1 MHWIR
6 SVLGI
11 EESSKE
17 LFLSTAS
24 YVIYS
29 TGGVYLFFH
38 FIASLFYPR
47 IFSPRLWICTLIMIA
62 TFICTLYLLRRVY
75 YLAQIVWLAGISAV
89 VMSAFIIFARPEVL
103 FLLAVLPLMAIVTLG
118 IGGTLLL
125 EVLLILFAFALPGL
139 SGLPAMPDG
148 YPTSLMFAFLFSGVF
163 GWGIS
168 NNMLSAIEASSF
180 HYHEASR
187 RLEETRQHR
196 AEISRM
202 LKELSQYNYQLK
214 QMNRMLEQARIRAE
228 EAREDRDRF
237 AMAVSHELR
246 SPLNFILGFSD
257 LMVNAPETYAAQE
270 DWPPGLYDDAQEI
283 YRSSKHLLGLINDI
297 LDMGRMDARRMPLFR
312 ERVRPEVI
320 LQEIEALIS
329 KQVAQKGLTFEI
341 HQSEELPFIFVDRT
355 RLRQVLLN
363 VITNSLRF
371 TLEGKIVI
379 RAGLKNPDEL
389 EIEVSDTGPG
399 IAEEDLE
406 KIFNEFRQVGQ
417 ENWSREKST
426 GLGLSISKRF
436 VELHG
441 GQMRVESEIGVGTTI
456 HITLPVMEPLQ
467 TLPEMRDELEKGEL
481 PSLISKNATRQSQKI
496 LCYTR
501 DAVQARLVGQS
512 IVEQEVI
519 VAETLS
525 QAEKMILTHYPV
537 AMLMDEAVFHQADV
551 QQFLKQIP
559 YDLPVISFLFS
570 GIPNQSMSFPFGVY
584 RYLVKPVSRER
595 LVDTIHSLGEG
606 LKNLLVVDDDPTM
619 VRLFTQA
626 IKSSVAMDPDLEGIT
641 FLPAYSGQEALGVLQ
656 NRDVDAILLD
666 LDLPDIHGTQ
676 VLAEIKNN
684 EQTRLIP
691 VIIISAS
698 DLSDEIQDNPTSA
711 IQIMMNRS
719 IERDELSG
727 ILRIVLNT
735 FQPRYQQPRPAPQS
749 NIPSD

>member
-17 LFLSTAS
+17 LFLSTSS
-24 YVIYS
+24 YVIFS

-38 FIASLFYPR
+38 FLASLFYPQ

-62 TFICTLYLLRRVY
+62 TFICTLYLLKRVY
-75 YLAQIVWLAGISAV
+75 YLAQILWLAGITAV
-89 VMSAFIIFARPEVL
+89 VMSAFIIFARPEIL
-103 FLLAVLPLMAIVTLG
+103 FLLAILPLMAIVTLG

-125 EVLLILFAFALPGL
+125 VFLLTLLAFSLPGIP
-139 SGLPAMPDG
+139 GLPPLISG
-148 YPTSLMFAFLFSGVF
+148 YPLSLMFTFLFSGVF

-180 HYHEASR
+180 HYHEARR

-214 QMNRMLEQARIRAE
+214 QMNLMLEQARIRAE

-257 LMVNAPETYAAQE
+257 LMVNAPETYADPE
-270 DWPPGLYDDAQEI
+270 NWPSGLYDDAQEI

-320 LQEIEALIS
+320 LKEIEELIS
-329 KQVAQKGLTFEI
+329 TQVAQKGLVFEI
-341 HQSEELPFIFVDRT
+341 NQDQDLPFIFVDRT

-371 TLEGKIVI
+371 TVQGKII
-379 RAGLKNPDEL
+379 INARLKSTEEL
-389 EIEVSDTGPG
+389 EIEVIDTGPG
-399 IAEEDLE
+399 IAAEDME
-406 KIFNEFRQVGQ
+406 KIFDEFRQVGQ
-417 ENWSREKST
+417 ENWSREKGT

-441 GQMRVESEIGVGTTI
+441 GRMQVESKLGTGTTI
-456 HITLPVMEPLQ
+456 RITLPLMEPLQ
-467 TLPEMRDELEKGEL
+467 TLPEMRDELEKGDL
-481 PSLISKNATRQSQKI
+481 HQLSKKKPQQSKMI
-496 LCYTR
+496 LCYTM
-501 DAVQARLVGQS
+501 DPVQARLVGQS

-519 VAETLS
+519 VAQNLA
-525 QAEKMILTHYPV
+525 QAKEMILTHYPV
-537 AMLMDEAVFHQADV
+537 AMLIDEAVYDQADV
-551 QQFLKQIP
+551 QQFLEQIP
-559 YDLPVISFLFS
+559 YDLPIISFLFS
-570 GIPNQSMSFPFGVY
+570 GIPNRSLSFPFGVY

-595 LVDTIHSLGEG
+595 LVDTLHSLGKE

-626 IKSSVAMDPDLEGIT
+626 IKSAMQTDPSLEEIS
-641 FLPAYSGQEALGVLQ
+641 FLPAYSGQEALNVLQ

-676 VLAEIKNN
+676 VLAEIKKN
-684 EQTRLIP
+684 EHTRQLP

-698 DLSDEIQDNPTSA
+698 DLSDEMQGNPSAA
-711 IQIMMNRS
+711 IQIQLNRS
-719 IERDELSG
+719 IERDELTS
-727 ILRIVLNT
+727 VLQTVLET
-735 FQPRYQQPRPAPQS
+735 FQPTYQEHKNETQS
-749 NIPSD
+749 KIPSD

>member
-6 SVLGI
+6 SALGI

-17 LFLSTAS
+17 LFLSTSS
-24 YVIYS
+24 YVIFS

-38 FIASLFYPR
+38 FLASLFYPQ

-62 TFICTLYLLRRVY
+62 TFICTLYLLKRVY
-75 YLAQIVWLAGISAV
+75 YLAQIIWLAGITAV
-89 VMSAFIIFARPEVL
+89 VMSAFIIFARPEIL
-103 FLLAVLPLMAIVTLG
+103 FLLAILPLMAIVTLG

-125 EVLLILFAFALPGL
+125 VFLLTLLAFSLPGIP
-139 SGLPAMPDG
+139 GLPPLISG
-148 YPTSLMFAFLFSGVF
+148 YPLSLMFVFLFSGIF

-180 HYHEASR
+180 HYHEARR

-257 LMVNAPETYAAQE
+257 LMVNAPDTYADLE
-270 DWPPGLYDDAQEI
+270 NWPSGLYDDAQEI

-312 ERVRPEVI
+312 ERVRPEAI
-320 LQEIEALIS
+320 LKEIEELIS
-329 KQVAQKGLTFEI
+329 TQVAQKGLVFEI
-341 HQSEELPFIFVDRT
+341 NQDQDLPYIFVDRT

-371 TLEGKIVI
+371 TVQGKII
-379 RAGLKNPDEL
+379 INARLKSADEL
-389 EIEVSDTGPG
+389 EIEVIDTGPG
-399 IAEEDLE
+399 IAAEDME
-406 KIFNEFRQVGQ
+406 KIFDEFRQVGQ

-441 GQMRVESEIGVGTTI
+441 GRMQVESELGMGTTI
-456 HITLPVMEPLQ
+456 RITLPLMEPLQ
-467 TLPEMRDELEKGEL
+467 SLPEMRDDPEKSEAHQQHNKKKAQQ
-481 PSLISKNATRQSQKI
+481 SKMI
-496 LCYTR
+496 LCYTM
-501 DAVQARLVGQS
+501 DPVQARLVGQS

-519 VAETLS
+519 VAQSLS
-525 QAEKMILTHYPV
+525 QAEEMILTHYPV
-537 AMLMDEAVFHQADV
+537 AMLIDEAVYDQADV

-559 YDLPVISFLFS
+559 YDMPVISFLFS
-570 GIPNQSMSFPFGVY
+570 GIPNRSLSFPFGVY

-595 LVDTIHSLGEG
+595 LVDTLHSLGKG
-606 LKNLLVVDDDPTM
+606 LKKLLVVDDDPTM

-626 IKSSVAMDPDLEGIT
+626 IKSAMQIDSSLEEIT
-641 FLPAYSGQEALGVLQ
+641 FLPAYSGQDALNILQ
-656 NRDVDAILLD
+656 TQPVDAILLD

-684 EQTRLIP
+684 EKTRQLP

-698 DLSDEIQDNPTSA
+698 DLSDEIQGSASAA
-711 IQIMMNRS
+711 IQIQLNRS
-719 IERDELSG
+719 IERDELSS
-727 ILRIVLNT
+727 VLQTVLET
-735 FQPRYQQPRPAPQS
+735 FQPTYQEHKAEPQS
-749 NIPSD
+749 KIPSD